1 MFSVVDFLY
10 GIALNLLLKL
20 FLEGSTVLSSG
31 PATSPPVQCSIAQSA
46 QPVRIPD
53 WVNRVP
59 KDGFVGIS
67 GFCSSIEEARQQALH
82 SASAQ
87 IIQNMGA
94 EYTLSHES
102 RVSGDARSAHYE
114 LRERLAYTAR
124 WFIRSVNENI
134 LESEIQETKGKYVS
148 FVLVRYSSGMIDKL
162 RKLTIGAKAGAR
174 ILSMEKGRVN
184 VEVRENN
191 GVEVILTEYEVKL
204 ATTNHHADIITMF
217 FMKVP
222 KAASHTAQGMIE
234 QKVSVK
240 DNTKTLSIHY
250 PASVPDLKSFILGS
264 ETEIKIVLYGHDE
277 VGRSVTIP
285 VGRF

>member
-1 MFSVVDFLY
+1 VDFLY

-20 FLEGSTVLSSG
+20 FLEGSAILPPG
-31 PATSPPVQCSIAQSA
+31 PATSPPVQYAIAESA
-46 QPVRIPD
+46 QPVKIPD

-59 KDGFVGIS
+59 KYGFVGIS

-82 SASAQ
+82 SAISQ
-87 IIQNMGA
+87 IVQNMGA

-114 LRERLAYTAR
+114 LKQRLTHTAR
-124 WFIRSVNENI
+124 WFVSSVNENI

-174 ILSMEKGRVN
+174 IVSMENGRVN

-191 GVEVILTEYEVKL
+191 GVEIILTEYELSL
-204 ATTNHHADIITMF
+204 AKTNRHADIITMF
-217 FMKVP
+217 LMKVP

-234 QKVSVK
+234 KKVSVK
-240 DNTKTLSIHY
+240 DNAKTLTIHY